1 MITDIPNLQ
10 SAEAEV
16 LLNIQRPMLS
26 HCRLKMSLDGI
37 SIRDRTFIRSGID
50 RILREDSANKQ
61 CSKQIDRFRRESVCL
76 RRAEAGGQITGVQ
89 NSITAPKHSFL
100 SAQHLER
107 KTQTQPTTLL
117 IN

>member
-61 CSKQIDRFRRESVCL
+61 CSKQIDRFRRERVCL
-76 RRAEAGGQITGVQ
+76 RRAEAGGQITEVHS
-89 NSITAPKHSFL
+89 SITPAQHSFL
-100 SAQHLER
+100 RAKHSES
-107 KTQTQPTTLL
+107 K
-117 IN
+117 